1 LSGSPA
7 TTENQSNIVNHRFR
21 LPGVPCSRGAPGD
34 TYVNRPTVTGRESTH
49 IDTAFMGLT
58 SSDGVT
64 VDCKLPARRDTDQP
78 FFPPRDHD
86 SRQALAVFLRQA
98 RTVSAAKEI
107 ERGAKRGANGGRHQ
121 AT

>member
-1 LSGSPA
+1 M
-7 TTENQSNIVNHRFR
+7 
-21 LPGVPCSRGAPGD
+21 
-34 TYVNRPTVTGRESTH
+34 TGRESTH

-86 SRQALAVFLRQA
+86 SRQALMRAKMPTRIWSGDLPLRQA
-98 RTVSAAKEI
+98 GEAVTRRRTASSGI
-107 ERGAKRGANGGRHQ
+107 RS
-121 AT
+121 